1 MANDNG
7 YEISPMNPG
16 WIKKH
21 VPDEY
26 ADDNLKN
33 LIIFFV
39 INTPCTNL
47 SSSSIDLC
55 TYGWGKDVWQNGK
68 LKKTLFQVAGIERG
82 STFIVAKKT
91 NDMKSACEKAS
102 LKKNFHKNHDKE
114 RIAIYKGQYNEV
126 LSICYHIRNAFAHGR
141 LAMYDFENGN
151 DIVFVLE
158 DGIKKNGKFQVRSR
172 MVLKKST
179 LIQWMNILKLEK
191 FPDEKSIT

>member
-7 YEISPMNPG
+7 YEITSMNPG
-16 WIKKH
+16 WIKKR

-26 ADDNLKN
+26 ADDNLKK

-55 TYGWGKDVWQNGK
+55 MYGWGKDVWQNGK

-102 LKKNFHKNHDKE
+102 LKKNFHKNRDKE

-141 LAMYDFENGN
+141 LVMYDFENGN

-158 DGIKKNGKFQVRSR
+158 DGVKKNGKFQVRSR

-191 FPDEKSIT
+191 NTDEKA